1 MVLVQPLG
9 QSLHFNVQLL
19 APSSEEPQEFL
30 DRGHLVDR
38 QLFGRVSGALIDG
51 TGLEELVHEPNALF

>member
-9 QSLHFNVQLL
+9 QSLHFNVQFL
-19 APSSEEPQEFL
+19 APASEEPQEFL

-38 QLFGRVSGALIDG
+38 QLFGRVSGALIHR

>member
-19 APSSEEPQEFL
+19 APSSEESQEFL

-51 TGLEELVHEPNALF
+51 TGLEELVYEPDALF